1 MNFQSFY
8 KDKRV
13 LVTGHTG
20 FKGSWLTEWLLM
32 MGAKVT
38 GLALPPATEPALF
51 DQLGLAG
58 RCDHRIGDIRDR
70 VLVRKVI
77 HDVRPDLI
85 FHLAAQ
91 PLVRLSY
98 AQPVETYETNVMGT
112 AHVLDALRDADWPCA
127 AVMITTDKVYE
138 NHEQG
143 RAYQESDPLGG
154 YDPYSSSKACA
165 ELVIQTY
172 RQSFFNPE
180 KIQKEF
186 EQKLAKNAKEEG
198 GIAAG
203 GDKKTSSLRASRSS
217 VQNLPIIGVAS
228 ARAGNV
234 IGGGDWAQDR
244 IVPDCMR
251 ALAKGEIIAVRNPN
265 ATRPW
270 QHVLEP
276 LSGYL
281 LLGMKLFE
289 ELNVRRE
296 TLDVT
301 SKTDYSSRLTS
312 NVSHLTPRVS
322 HLTPHVSHLTS
333 YSSSFNFGPPLF
345 SSRPVR
351 DLVEEI
357 LKNWAGRW
365 EDRSDPG
372 ALHEAGLLNLAT
384 DKAFEVLGWKPH
396 WDFAKTLSMTVTW
409 YKAVHEGGASVVQ
422 ELVQAQIG
430 EYAENSVDKE

>member
-1 MNFQSFY
+1 MNFQGFY
-8 KDKRV
+8 DGKRV

-20 FKGSWLTEWLLM
+20 FKGSWLTEWLLTL
-32 MGAKVT
+32 GAKVT
-38 GLALPPATEPALF
+38 GLALPPATDPALF
-51 DQLGLAG
+51 EQLGLAE

-70 VLVRKVI
+70 ALVRKVI
-77 HDVRPDLI
+77 HEIRPDLI

-98 AQPVETYETNVMGT
+98 AQPLETYETNVMGT

-143 RAYQESDPLGG
+143 RAYQEADPLGG

-172 RQSFFNPE
+172 RQSYFNPE
-180 KIQKEF
+180 KIQKIL
-186 EQKLAKNAKEEG
+186 EQKETKITKGGVLVFAEG
-198 GIAAG
+198 G
-203 GDKKTSSLRASRSS
+203 DNHSSSSFPLLPS
-217 VQNLPIIGVAS
+217 VQSLPLVGVAS

-251 ALAKGEIIAVRNPN
+251 ALAKGEVIAVRNPL

-296 TLDVT
+296 TLGVT

-322 HLTPHVSHLTS
+322 HLTPNSSHLTS
-333 YSSSFNFGPPLF
+333 YSTSFNFGPHL
-345 SSRPVR
+345 SSNRPVR

-357 LKNWAGRW
+357 LKNWPGRW

-384 DKAFEVLGWKPH
+384 DKAFQVLGWKPK
-396 WDFAKTLSMTVTW
+396 WDFAKTLGMTVTW
-409 YKAVHEGGASVVQ
+409 YKTVYEGGATVVQ

-430 EYAENSVDKE
+430 EYTAT

>member
-20 FKGSWLTEWLLM
+20 FKGAWLTEWLLM

-38 GLALPPATEPALF
+38 GFALPPATEPALF

-77 HDVRPDLI
+77 HEVRPDLV

-172 RQSFFNPE
+172 RNSFFNPA

-186 EQKLAKNAKEEG
+186 EQKLAKNAKEGNCFSARG
-198 GIAAG
+198 GG
-203 GDKKTSSLRASRSS
+203 NMSSLRASRSS

-333 YSSSFNFGPPLF
+333 YSSSFNFGPHL
-345 SSRPVR
+345 SSNRPVR

-384 DKAFEVLGWKPH
+384 DKAVQVLGWKPR
-396 WDFAKTLSMTVTW
+396 WDFAKTLGMTVIW
-409 YKAVHEGGASVVQ
+409 YKAVYEGGASVVQ

-430 EYAENSVDKE
+430 EYTAK

>member
-1 MNFQSFY
+1 MNIEAFY
-8 KDKRV
+8 SGKKV

-20 FKGSWLTEWLLM
+20 FKGSWLMEWLLM

-38 GLALPPATEPALF
+38 GFALPPMTEPALF

-70 VLVRKVI
+70 SLVRRII
-77 HDVRPDLI
+77 HEVRPDLV

-98 AQPVETYETNVMGT
+98 AQPLETYETNVMGT

-138 NHEQG
+138 NKEWLH
-143 RAYQESDPLGG
+143 AYRESDPLGG

-165 ELVIQTY
+165 ELVIQSY
-172 RQSFFNPE
+172 RQSYFNPA
-180 KIQKEF
+180 KIQNIF
-186 EQKLAKNAKEEG
+186 EQKATKSTKEERC
-198 GIAAG
+198 IAAG
-203 GDKKTSSLRASRSS
+203 GGGKNSPLCASWPS
-217 VQNLPIIGVAS
+217 VQNLPLVAVAS

-251 ALAKGEIIAVRNPN
+251 ALAKGEVIAVRNPH

-281 LLGMKLFE
+281 LLGLKLHGA
-289 ELNVRRE
+289 
-296 TLDVT
+296 
-301 SKTDYSSRLTS
+301 LTA
-312 NVSHLTPRVS
+312 RVS
-322 HLTPHVSHLTS
+322 PLPPH
-333 YSSSFNFGPPLF
+333 SSPLSLYASAFNFGPSLT
-345 SSRPVR
+345 SNRTVGE
-351 DLVEEI
+351 LVTEVVA
-357 LKNWAGRW
+357 LWPGRW
-365 EDRSDPG
+365 EDRSDREAP
-372 ALHEAGLLNLAT
+372 HEAGRLNLAA
-384 DKAFEVLGWKPH
+384 DKAFCLLGWQSG
-396 WDFAKTLSMTVTW
+396 WNFEQTIIETVSW
-409 YKAVHEGGASVVQ
+409 YRTILEKGAGSAPLLTK
-422 ELVQAQIG
+422 EQITA
-430 EYAENSVDKE
+430 YSRRD